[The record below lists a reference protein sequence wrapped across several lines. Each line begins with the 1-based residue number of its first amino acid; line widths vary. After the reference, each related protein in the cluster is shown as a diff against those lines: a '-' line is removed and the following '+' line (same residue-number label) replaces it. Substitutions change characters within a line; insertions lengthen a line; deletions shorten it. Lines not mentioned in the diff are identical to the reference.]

1 MDVSK
6 PPQQKSFGNRMVSG
20 LFWTSLSFGIWK
32 LVSLVTV
39 FILARI
45 LSPAD
50 FGLVGIAIIVIGV
63 IRMFQDMGVGC
74 ALIYSKNTSIELTS
88 TAFYMILA
96 SGFIFTLGG
105 YLSAPY
111 MASYFNNPAA
121 ESILRALSANIMI
134 VSIGTVPGFLLTKE
148 LQFKKRVGP
157 DMVAALAQAAISI
170 YLALKGQGVW
180 SLVAGEIANRSVAS
194 IGSWMI
200 HPWRPKL
207 LFDRKLARELFSYSK
222 FMVASSISS
231 FATSNADNII
241 VARILGAT
249 QLGYYS
255 LAFRAASLPSTL
267 TFFVLS
273 KVTFPVFSKLQ
284 DNRRELADAFLK
296 TIKYL
301 ALISL
306 PAGIIMYMLAPEL
319 VDMLLG
325 EKWSRSVES
334 MQALVIY
341 GVFTSI
347 IWQVIE
353 VYKATGRTDL
363 SFGSETIRL
372 IILIPLATAC
382 ALFGGI
388 HGVAIAQ
395 SITVAIASIFY
406 FFPLMRVLE
415 INVTELLDAL
425 FPSLLPSGCIL
436 LSLWLVGSAFQ
447 QHPVLQASV
456 FLKLFVSIF
465 LSACILIAF
474 VAAHSKE
481 FISRIREKS
490 LLDFLVVESEDT
502 QPEPER
508 KAQAESQQESQFK
521 HPEPNFALHSGET
534 KINAGLEASQ
544 EAS

>member
-1 MDVSK
+1 M
-6 PPQQKSFGNRMVSG
+6 
-20 LFWTSLSFGIWK
+20 
-32 LVSLVTV
+32 
-39 FILARI
+39 
-45 LSPAD
+45 
-50 FGLVGIAIIVIGV
+50 
-63 IRMFQDMGVGC
+63 
-74 ALIYSKNTSIELTS
+74 
-88 TAFYMILA
+88 AF
-96 SGFIFTLGG
+96 
-105 YLSAPY
+105 
-111 MASYFNNPAA
+111 YFNNPAS
-121 ESILRALSANIMI
+121 ESILKALSANIMV

-148 LQFKKRVGP
+148 LQFKKRIAP
-157 DMVAALAQAAISI
+157 DLIAALAQAAISI
-170 YLALKGQGVW
+170 CLALEGYGVW

-194 IGSWMI
+194 VGSWMI

-207 LFDRKLARELFSYSK
+207 LFDVKLARELFSYSK

-301 ALISL
+301 TLISL

-319 VDMLLG
+319 VDVLLG

-363 SFGSETIRL
+363 SFGSEMIRL

-382 ALFGGI
+382 AFFGGI
-388 HGVAIAQ
+388 YGVAIAQ
-395 SITVAIASIFY
+395 SITVTIASIFY

-415 INVTELLDAL
+415 INATELFDAL
-425 FPSLLPSGCIL
+425 FPSLLPSGCII

-447 QHPVLQASV
+447 QHPVLQASII
-456 FLKLFVSIF
+456 LKLFVSSVVAVF
-465 LSACILIAF
+465 ILIAS

-481 FISRIREKS
+481 FVSRIREKS

-502 QPEPER
+502 Q
-508 KAQAESQQESQFK
+508 
-521 HPEPNFALHSGET
+521 HVLHSGEAKVNT
-534 KINAGLEASQ
+534 GLEASQ